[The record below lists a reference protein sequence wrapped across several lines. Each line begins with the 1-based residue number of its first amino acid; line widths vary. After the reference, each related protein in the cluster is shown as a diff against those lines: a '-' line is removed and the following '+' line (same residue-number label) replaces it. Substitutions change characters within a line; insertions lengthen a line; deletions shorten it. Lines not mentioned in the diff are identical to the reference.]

1 MDSSVHGI
9 LQARIL
15 EWIAVPFSRGSSQP
29 RDQTQVSCIAG
40 RFFTSGAM
48 REALSQHLNPKGLKN
63 LNSLKASRNHF
74 SKRAK
79 SFSLNLKE
87 FKRFFCFLCLRPF
100 WFSSTCLLPHLSLPF
115 WIDSTLVMTD
125 TYSENVG
132 NSSSVFKS
140 ASSEFWIWFSVRE
153 GFHGGLVVKN
163 LPPMQE
169 PQVWTPG
176 LEDPLEKGI
185 ATHSSI
191 FAWRVP

>member
-1 MDSSVHGI
+1 MIKIGRLWLPKVKVAQLCPTLCGSHGLFSPWNSPGQNTGVDSSSF
-9 LQARIL
+9 LQ
-15 EWIAVPFSRGSSQP
+15 GSSQP

-40 RFFTSGAM
+40 RFFTSGAT

-140 ASSEFWIWFSVRE
+140 ASSEF
-153 GFHGGLVVKN
+153 
-163 LPPMQE
+163 
-169 PQVWTPG
+169 
-176 LEDPLEKGI
+176 
-185 ATHSSI
+185 
-191 FAWRVP
+191 